1 MWIEAIRKG
10 FRCSFVHFR
19 KVWGGVVRNRL
30 FNFKLNNSIVHVL
43 VIFFVALFLLYCFF
57 GLKGAVSKDH
67 FHRLSKMTVE
77 VKHED
82 GTVDIYKSNL
92 FNYTGKK
99 DKLTI
104 HLPLEENL
112 KAEYQSINFFFY
124 SSVVKAYYKDQLLAS
139 YGENVD
145 RHMIGHLRIFIPVP
159 IEAYGDEIRI
169 EIQPTMNFM
178 EDNFHLP
185 VLMSMNDALFFPI
198 LGVETSF
205 AFFYMVLIGSY
216 IGLIILAC
224 LYFTQDYAKEGFW
237 LMLLINGI
245 VSWYMGNSGMIYASA
260 SNENFN
266 AVVEYIGMYML
277 FFSAPLYAS
286 YETSR
291 PIVKKYLTY
300 SGRFLCGVFVLCLV
314 LYLLPTGYSF
324 VTYLRL
330 AQGIQIIM
338 VFSSLISLLFPGKQA
353 KKRGDYIM
361 QYGMIFVAVF
371 GLLEQI
377 RIMFASRITERCHP
391 VLQWFTSTPFA
402 RFLIYSLLIT
412 FLTSYAFKVA
422 YILEKTLEEKHLKIL
437 AYTDNLTSI
446 GNRQYLQR
454 KLDLL
459 DNSHSTDYAVIFADI
474 NDLKYT
480 NDHFGHGAGD
490 RLIKIVAS
498 AIKDAVDS
506 VGGFTGRNGGDEFLS
521 VISPA
526 GKVNGVAEKIRENLA
541 CVKESEHVPFPVSLS
556 LGIASY
562 KEVEAELKLAG
573 EDYITTSHV
582 IRKAD
587 ARMYEDKCIHKR
599 SSNRWA

>member
-1 MWIEAIRKG
+1 MRIK
-10 FRCSFVHFR
+10 
-19 KVWGGVVRNRL
+19 L
-30 FNFKLNNSIVHVL
+30 FNRQLNKGILPVL
-43 VIFFVALFLLYCFF
+43 VIFFVALFLLYCSL
-57 GLKGAVSKDH
+57 GLKGAVSKEN

-77 VKHED
+77 VKHEN
-82 GTVDIYKSNL
+82 GKVDIYKSNM
-92 FNYTGKK
+92 FNFTSKN

-104 HLPLEENL
+104 HLPLDESL
-112 KAEYQSINFFFY
+112 KEEYQSINFFFY
-124 SSVVKAYYKDQLLAS
+124 ASEVKAYYKDQLLAS
-139 YGENVD
+139 FGENVR
-145 RHMIGHLRIFIPVP
+145 RHMIGHLKIFIPVP
-159 IEAYGDEIRI
+159 LAAYGDEIRI
-169 EIQPTMNFM
+169 EIKPTMNYM
-178 EDNFHLP
+178 EDSFHLP
-185 VLMSMNDALFFPI
+185 VLMPMKDALFFPI

-205 AFFYMVLIGSY
+205 AFFYMIFIGSY
-216 IGLIILAC
+216 IGLVVLAC
-224 LYFTQDYAKEGFW
+224 LYFTQDYVREGFW

-245 VSWYMGNSGMIYASA
+245 VSWYMGNSGMIYAVS
-260 SNENFN
+260 SNEDFN

-291 PIVKKYLTY
+291 PIVKKYLSY
-300 SGRFLCGVFVLCLV
+300 SGRFLAVVFALCLL
-314 LYLLPTGYSF
+314 LYLLPSGYNF
-324 VTYLRL
+324 ATYLRL
-330 AQGIQIIM
+330 AQGIQVVT

-353 KKRGDYIM
+353 KKNGDYIM
-361 QYGMIFVAVF
+361 QYGMIFVAIF

-377 RIMFASRITERCHP
+377 RIISATRVTERCHP
-391 VLQWFTSTPFA
+391 ILQWFVATPFA
-402 RFLIYSLLIT
+402 RFLIYSLVIT
-412 FLTSYAFKVA
+412 FLTSYAFKVG

-480 NDHFGHGAGD
+480 NDHFGHGSGD

-498 AIKDAVDS
+498 SIKDAVDS

-526 GKVNGVAEKIRENLA
+526 EKVRGVTDKIRENL
-541 CVKESEHVPFPVSLS
+541 VRMREEENVPFPVSVS
-556 LGIASY
+556 LGIAKY
-562 KEVEAELKLAG
+562 KEVEEELKLAG
-573 EDYITTSHV
+573 EDHITTSHV

-587 ARMYEDKCIHKR
+587 ARMYEDKCVHKR

>member
-82 GTVDIYKSNL
+82 GTVDIFKSNL

-178 EDNFHLP
+178 EDNFHFP

-237 LMLLINGI
+237 LMLSINGI

-300 SGRFLCGVFVLCLV
+300 
-314 LYLLPTGYSF
+314 YLH
-324 VTYLRL
+324 
-330 AQGIQIIM
+330 
-338 VFSSLISLLFPGKQA
+338 ISQK
-353 KKRGDYIM
+353 
-361 QYGMIFVAVF
+361 
-371 GLLEQI
+371 
-377 RIMFASRITERCHP
+377 
-391 VLQWFTSTPFA
+391 
-402 RFLIYSLLIT
+402 
-412 FLTSYAFKVA
+412 
-422 YILEKTLEEKHLKIL
+422 
-437 AYTDNLTSI
+437 
-446 GNRQYLQR
+446 
-454 KLDLL
+454 
-459 DNSHSTDYAVIFADI
+459 
-474 NDLKYT
+474 
-480 NDHFGHGAGD
+480 
-490 RLIKIVAS
+490 
-498 AIKDAVDS
+498 
-506 VGGFTGRNGGDEFLS
+506 
-521 VISPA
+521 
-526 GKVNGVAEKIRENLA
+526 
-541 CVKESEHVPFPVSLS
+541 
-556 LGIASY
+556 
-562 KEVEAELKLAG
+562 
-573 EDYITTSHV
+573 
-582 IRKAD
+582 
-587 ARMYEDKCIHKR
+587 
-599 SSNRWA
+599 